1 MKTKI
6 FLIAALF
13 FLYAFQNALFAQLTA
28 DAGPDQ
34 TICTGVMTATL
45 GGSPSASGGTAPY
58 TYSWTPTTDLSNST
72 VANPISFPTITTT
85 YTLQVTDAAFNTATD
100 NVTITVTPPPVA
112 DAGTD
117 VTICMGSSA
126 ALTASGGLTYQWST
140 GSTNA
145 SITVSPATT
154 TTYTVTVTGAGGC
167 SASDNITVI
176 VNGFV
181 NVSASSTNESCAL
194 CDGSVTIT
202 ASGGTSP
209 YMYMWSTG
217 AMVQTITG
225 LCAGTYSVTVTDA
238 MGCSASNSAT
248 IMGSQGVTVIL
259 DTLINANCENNSP
272 GSIAVHTE
280 CGTPPYSYLWSTSST
295 DSVITNLV
303 PGQYNVTVID
313 ALSDTATTSFPVS
326 NTPNIYASI
335 TTTFANCGN
344 NGTATIN
351 AQGIYPPFTYEW
363 SDPLHQ
369 TTSIATNLSPGSYT
383 VTVTDSLEC
392 SIIGSTYI
400 NSNCMSVIKGRVYL
414 DTNQNCIQ
422 DIGEPGI
429 PNKIL
434 YVTPGYSYGSTDANG
449 DYTIMTANLNNTLYA
464 PYMQSPYAIVCP
476 SAGTY
481 SLNFSQQG
489 DTLTGND
496 FTYFADPDYFDL
508 SVSMTGQNAR
518 PGFVKMNW
526 IYYYNNSLLPQN
538 VMVHLAYDSLLQY
551 DSCHQGG
558 VHFPSQHKIEWT
570 INNVPP
576 NNNYYWTTALEAYFY
591 TPPTLNLGTLLN
603 SCCEIFP
610 VTSDANPANNTYCRN
625 EIVTG
630 SQDPNSKDVS
640 PAGLTE
646 DGYITA
652 NDSILRYTIHFQ
664 NTGTDTA
671 FTVIVVD
678 TLSPY
683 LYPATVIPGAASHPY
698 TFSLSG
704 QGILT
709 FRFDNIL
716 LPDSNVNEPASNGY
730 VSFTIRQKS
739 NNPDGT
745 IIENTAANYF
755 DFNLPV
761 NTNTVKNTIGLPVE
775 ISDNYLNY
783 EGLSI
788 FPNPFYY
795 TFNIEIG
802 ENTNYPCKLKIY
814 NSLAGIAMTK
824 VITHSITS
832 ISSTEL
838 TNGIYF
844 ITVEDKNGKIIGK
857 GKIISNR

>member
-1 MKTKI
+1 MKTNF
-6 FLIAALF
+6 FLIAILF

-45 GGSPSASGGTAPY
+45 GGSPTASGGTAPY
-58 TYSWTPTTDLSNST
+58 TYSWTPATDLSSST
-72 VANPISFPTITTT
+72 VANPIAFPTITTT
-85 YTLQVTDAAFNTATD
+85 YTLQVTDAAFSTATD
-100 NVTITVTPPPVA
+100 NVTITVTPPPIA
-112 DAGTD
+112 NAGTD
-117 VTICMGSSA
+117 VTICAGSSV
-126 ALTASGGLTYQWST
+126 ALTASGGLTYLWSPGGFT
-140 GSTNA
+140 TP

-167 SASDNITVI
+167 TASDDVTVI
-176 VNGFV
+176 VNGFI
-181 NVSASSTNESCAL
+181 NVSASSTNESCTL
-194 CDGSVTIT
+194 CDGSATLT
-202 ASGGTSP
+202 ATGGTPP
-209 YMYMWSTG
+209 YTYIWSTG
-217 AMVQTITG
+217 AMGPTITG

-238 MGCSASNSAT
+238 TGCSASSAAT
-248 IMGSQGVTVIL
+248 IMGSLGVAVVL
-259 DTLINANCENNSP
+259 DTLINANCDNNSL

-303 PGQYNVTVID
+303 QGQYTVTAVD
-313 ALSDTATTSFPVS
+313 ALSDTATATFPVS

-344 NGTATIN
+344 NGTATVN
-351 AQGIYPPFTYEW
+351 ALGTYPPFTYEW

-369 TTSIATNLSPGSYT
+369 TAVTAINLSPGSYN
-383 VTVTDSLEC
+383 VTVTDLLEC

-422 DIGEPGI
+422 DIGEPSI
-429 PNKIL
+429 PNKML
-434 YVTPGYSYGSTDANG
+434 YVSPGYYYGSTDSDG
-449 DYTIMTANLNNTLYA
+449 DYTIMTANLNNTLHA
-464 PYMQSPYAIVCP
+464 PYMQAPYAIVCP

-489 DTLTGND
+489 DTLSGKD

-508 SVSMTGQNAR
+508 SVNMTGQNAR
-518 PGFVKMNW
+518 PGFTKTNW
-526 IYYYNNSLLPQN
+526 IYYYNNSLLPQD
-538 VMVHLAYDSLLQY
+538 VIVRLTYDSLLQY

-576 NNNYYWTTALEAYFY
+576 NNYYWGTPLEAYFY
-591 TPPTLNLGTLLN
+591 TPPTLNLGTMLF

-610 VTSDANPANNTYCRN
+610 ATGDANPANNTYCRN

-630 SQDPNSKDVS
+630 SQDPNSKNVS
-640 PAGLTE
+640 PAGYTE
-646 DGYITA
+646 DGFITA
-652 NDSILRYTIHFQ
+652 NDSVLDYTIHFQ

-671 FTVIVVD
+671 FTVVVID

-683 LYPATVIPGAASHPY
+683 LDPATVMPGAASHPY
-698 TFSLSG
+698 TFDLSG
-704 QGILT
+704 QGILA

-730 VSFTIRQKS
+730 VSFTVKQKNS
-739 NNPDGT
+739 NQDGT

-761 NTNTVKNTIGLPVE
+761 NTNTVINTLDFNLYIY
-775 ISDNYLNY
+775 D
-783 EGLSI
+783 I
-788 FPNPFYY
+788 FSEENQVTFYPNPFFN
-795 TFNIEIG
+795 TFNVKLNESP
-802 ENTNYPCKLKIY
+802 NYPCTLKII
-814 NSLAGIAMTK
+814 NNLSAVEIIK
-824 VITHSITS
+824 EITQSVTS
-832 ISSTEL
+832 VSGL
-838 TNGIYF
+838 TLRNGIYYVN
-844 ITVEDKNGKIIGK
+844 VEDKNGRIIGK